1 MAAVLSI
8 LSPEEQ
14 GDVIAAYRKRLTSPD
29 RAIQLEAAKI
39 WSLWEGETVTL
50 LPTKS
55 SASFGEEHLHWR
67 LPGLKITISRILA
80 SWTVITSC

>member
-1 MAAVLSI
+1 M
-8 LSPEEQ
+8 
-14 GDVIAAYRKRLTSPD
+14 IAAYRKRLTSPD

-55 SASFGEEHLHWR
+55 SASFGEEHFALAFAR
-67 LPGLKITISRILA
+67 IEITISRILA